1 MNDDSQKTNLADSAE
16 LRELFGPPPVL
27 STENA
32 KAYEEIEARL
42 MNCFAPEDFMVQL
55 FIHQLT
61 VCTWQM
67 MRLTRQQ
74 PWAIERKFRQLREFQ
89 ARRAKAATQ
98 NRDSQLR
105 GLAQS
110 DRKPT
115 TELGRMLELEDVVDN
130 AVHDVDEILDRPPVD
145 LDHARAFEATI
156 VYLGQLDQL
165 YNSAVARRND
175 VLAQLERYRH
185 GLGRRVRKASDEII
199 NAEFNETEPKSKQVA
214 VPLVHLSSETN
225 DVREEDRGQSG

>member
-1 MNDDSQKTNLADSAE
+1 MDELQTRPNVATLAE
-16 LRELFGPPPVL
+16 LRELLGPPPVL

-32 KAYEEIEARL
+32 KAYDEIEARL
-42 MNCFAPEDFMVQL
+42 MECHAPEDFMMQL

-61 VCTWQM
+61 VCTWEM
-67 MRLTRQQ
+67 MRITRQK
-74 PWAIERKFRQLREFQ
+74 PWAIERKFRQLRQFQ
-89 ARRAKAATQ
+89 AQRAKAATQ
-98 NRDSQLR
+98 NRDPQLR

-130 AVHDVDEILDRPPVD
+130 AVHDVDEILNRAPEE

-165 YNSAVARRND
+165 YNAAVARRND
-175 VLAQLERYRH
+175 VLAQIERYRH
-185 GLGRRVRKASDEII
+185 GLGRRLRKASDEII
-199 NAEFNETEPKSKQVA
+199 NAEFNEAEQESKQVCGPA
-214 VPLVHLSSETN
+214 CQTTE
-225 DVREEDRGQSG
+225 